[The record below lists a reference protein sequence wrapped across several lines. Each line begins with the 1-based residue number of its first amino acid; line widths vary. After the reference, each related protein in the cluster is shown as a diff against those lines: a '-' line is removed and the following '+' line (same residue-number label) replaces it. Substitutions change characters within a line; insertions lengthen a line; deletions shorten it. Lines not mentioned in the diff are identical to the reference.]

1 MSTEI
6 EDEIRAFIVDE
17 LFEQEERS
25 DLSPDDPLL
34 SGLLDSWA
42 LLQLLNFLEERYD
55 ISISHNEVVEDNFG
69 TIRHVREF
77 VRSKLDA
84 EESPAQP

>member
-1 MSTEI
+1 MSAETEI
-6 EDEIRAFIVDE
+6 EDEIRTYIVEE
-17 LFEQEERS
+17 LFERDERA

-42 LLQLLNFLEERYD
+42 LLQLLNFLEERYE
-55 ISISHNEVVEDNFG
+55 ISISHNEVVDDNFG
-69 TIRHVREF
+69 SVRHVREF

-84 EESPAQP
+84 G

>member
-1 MSTEI
+1 MSAETEI
-6 EDEIRAFIVDE
+6 EDEIRTYIVDE
-17 LFEQEERS
+17 LFERDERA

-42 LLQLLNFLEERYD
+42 LLQLLNFLEERYE
-55 ISISHNEVVEDNFG
+55 ISISHNEVVDDNFG
-69 TIRHVREF
+69 SVRHVREF

-84 EESPAQP
+84 R